1 MINDTG
7 RDRLMLNEGSK
18 PKQPNTHF
26 IYRAKYI
33 NKSPVCANIACTTV
47 LTLSLVANTNVLSWS
62 QGSGGEPE
70 RYSRESMQQAL
81 QTRERYDIHGIHFDI
96 DKSTLQLDSKP
107 LLDDLAVAL
116 NNFPDWGLRIVG
128 HTDASGIAEAN
139 ERLSLERANSIKAAL
154 VARGI
159 VAGRLLAAGAGQ
171 NRPIASNETDQGRA
185 LNRRVELVRFTDS
198 AEAKKLLKAMS
209 EYLGSQ
215 KAMSFEY
222 DANLQVVTNSGQ
234 KLGLPSS
241 GSVIL
246 NRPDKVHTTRS
257 GGFVDVESLFD
268 GKTLT
273 LLGKNVNKY
282 TQVEIPGN
290 VDHLIDELKDKHGL
304 PLPAADLLMTN
315 PYDELMQGVYDAKDL
330 GSGVID
336 GAECDSLA
344 FRKDDVDFQI
354 WIAQGAQPYPCRLV
368 ITSTQVEGGPEYSL
382 QIRDWKSG
390 DGVMKPDFNFKNST
404 NAEKIDVNDLRNNL
418 GDLPENFVVGD
429 AK

>member
-1 MINDTG
+1 MLVGTQGIFVYTKLVSTTALMIVF
-7 RDRLMLNEGSK
+7 L
-18 PKQPNTHF
+18 
-26 IYRAKYI
+26 
-33 NKSPVCANIACTTV
+33 ANADV
-47 LTLSLVANTNVLSWS
+47 PALS
-62 QGSGGEPE
+62 QGAGGEAKQ
-70 RYSRESMQQAL
+70 YSKDLMQQAL
-81 QTRERYDIHGIHFDI
+81 QTRERYDVHGIHFDI
-96 DKSTLQLDSKP
+96 DKSTLQPDSKP

-128 HTDASGIAEAN
+128 HTDASGSPEAN
-139 ERLSLERANSIKAAL
+139 EGLSLERANSIKAAL
-154 VARGI
+154 VERGI
-159 VAGRLLAAGAGQ
+159 VADRLRAAGAGQ
-171 NRPIASNETDQGRA
+171 NRPIASNDTEQGRS

-209 EYLGSQ
+209 DYLGGQ

-222 DANLQVVTNSGQ
+222 DANLQVVTNGGQ
-234 KLGLPSS
+234 KLGLASS
-241 GSVIL
+241 GAVLL

-282 TQVEIPGN
+282 TQVDIPGN
-290 VDHLIDELKDKHGL
+290 VDHLIDELKDKHSL

-315 PYDELMQGVYDAKDL
+315 SYDELMQGVYDAKDL
-330 GSGVID
+330 GSGVVD

-382 QIRDWKSG
+382 QIRGWKSG
-390 DGVMKPDFNFKNST
+390 DRVMQPDFSFKNST
-404 NAEKIDVNDLRNNL
+404 NAEKIDVADLKNSL
-418 GDLPENFVVGD
+418 GDMPENFVMGD
-429 AK
+429 GK

>member
-1 MINDTG
+1 MLVGTQGIYVYTKLVSTTA
-7 RDRLMLNEGSK
+7 LMMVFL
-18 PKQPNTHF
+18 
-26 IYRAKYI
+26 
-33 NKSPVCANIACTTV
+33 ANADV
-47 LTLSLVANTNVLSWS
+47 PALS
-62 QGSGGEPE
+62 QGAGGEAKQ
-70 RYSRESMQQAL
+70 YSKDLMQQAL
-81 QTRERYDIHGIHFDI
+81 QTRERYDVHGIHFDI
-96 DKSTLQLDSKP
+96 DKSTLQPDSKP

-128 HTDASGIAEAN
+128 HTDASGSPEAN
-139 ERLSLERANSIKAAL
+139 EGLSLERANSIKAAL
-154 VARGI
+154 VERGI
-159 VAGRLLAAGAGQ
+159 VADRLRAAGAGQ
-171 NRPIASNETDQGRA
+171 NRPIASNDTEQGRS

-209 EYLGSQ
+209 DYLGGQ

-222 DANLQVVTNSGQ
+222 DANLQVVTNGGQ
-234 KLGLPSS
+234 KLGLASS
-241 GSVIL
+241 GAVLL

-282 TQVEIPGN
+282 TQVDIPGN
-290 VDHLIDELKDKHGL
+290 VDHLIDELKDKHSL

-315 PYDELMQGVYDAKDL
+315 SYDELMQGVYDAKDL
-330 GSGVID
+330 GSGVVD

-382 QIRDWKSG
+382 QIRGWKSG
-390 DGVMKPDFNFKNST
+390 DRVMQPDFSFKNST
-404 NAEKIDVNDLRNNL
+404 NAEKIDVADLKNSL
-418 GDLPENFVVGD
+418 GDMPENFVMGD
-429 AK
+429 GK